1 MTEYQLF
8 PDIRL
13 VCGDKPVPAGED
25 ELMICCCVS
34 GICEYHSGN
43 AYSYLNG
50 ETVLAFSRGAEVET
64 SCSKDFRGLF
74 IMIAAG
80 PDNADITDLFGITRV
95 VRDIVQNERLVYQA
109 DGRIHD
115 LLTAILAGADK
126 GLMSLIRLKTIELF
140 MLLGENKSERKSSKK
155 AVQTG
160 TFICKDLSEHYTISQ
175 LSEMFR
181 VNQTTLKSE
190 FRRTYG
196 CGIYSYIKRRKMFR
210 AAELLM
216 QTNMKI
222 IDIAEEVGYSNA
234 SKFANAFSSV
244 MGITPKRFRMEHI
257 CLPAAENS
265 RKTAAMRY

>member
-13 VCGDKPVPAGED
+13 VCGNRPVPAGRD

-34 GICEYHSGN
+34 GICEYRTGEH
-43 AYSYLNG
+43 YCYLTD
-50 ETVLAFSRGAEVET
+50 ETILAFRRGAEAAAF
-64 SCSKDFRGLF
+64 CSKDFRGLF
-74 IMIAAG
+74 MMIASD
-80 PDNADITDLFGITRV
+80 PDNADITDLFGITKV
-95 VRDIVQNERLVYQA
+95 MRDIIQNERLVYQA
-109 DGRIHD
+109 DGSIHN

-126 GLMSLIRLKTIELF
+126 GMTSLMRLKAIELF
-140 MLLGENKSERKSSKK
+140 MLLGENAPDRKNNKKTERTADFLCSN
-155 AVQTG
+155 
-160 TFICKDLSEHYTISQ
+160 ISEHYTISQ

-181 VNQTTLKSE
+181 VNVTALKSN
-190 FRRTYG
+190 FKRTYG

-216 QTNMKI
+216 QTDMKI

-244 MGITPKRFRMEHI
+244 MGVTPKHFRMEHNKS
-257 CLPAAENS
+257 AASEK
-265 RKTAAMRY
+265 RAEQALLRY